1 KLDSMKKGDA
11 GETIR
16 EPLLKVVALA
26 DGKTGTFKVRQKE
39 MDANEYGQLIV
50 DETRKLNR
58 GLEMS
63 VKKLVEDVQA
73 HTTDATTMAGSKIK
87 VATLVML

>member
-1 KLDSMKKGDA
+1 
-11 GETIR
+11 
-16 EPLLKVVALA
+16 
-26 DGKTGTFKVRQKE
+26 
-39 MDANEYGQLIV
+39 
-50 DETRKLNR
+50 LNR

-87 VATLVML
+87 VATLVMLALGALTLIGSALFVWLYVGRNILGRIGNLQDVMRRLSEGDLD